1 MAVVS
6 LSNFPDELY
15 DRLLRRAA
23 DNRRKL
29 EDEIVEAARR
39 LLEEPRQPL
48 SVAEKL
54 QLSDSVRA
62 QTPQVWITDE
72 VIRRARDEGR
82 A

>member
-39 LLEEPRQPL
+39 MLDEPRPPL
-48 SVAEKL
+48 SVSEKL
-54 QLSDSVRA
+54 QLADSVRA
-62 QTPQVWITDE
+62 QTPQAWTTDE
-72 VIRRARDEGR
+72 AIRRARDEGR